1 MHAVGS
7 VEAVV
12 AGQVLAGRFRV
23 EAELGEGGMARVY
36 RVTDLATQRPFALK
50 LLKASIADDRE
61 AVARLRREAEVLS
74 TIDNPAVVRIETYG
88 QLPDGRLFLVIEL
101 LEGETLGARMRR
113 EQRLAPEALSP
124 IVAGVAAGLGAAH
137 RAGVVHRDLKPDN
150 VFLCKAPDGV
160 QVKILDFGIS
170 KVYSNEE
177 RLTRTGQVLGTPR
190 YMAPEQLS
198 AEPDLDARTDVYALG
213 VILYEAL
220 AGTPPFVATTP
231 SDLILAILHGKVTPL
246 RVLRPELPAALES
259 IVARAM
265 TRHRDLRYATP
276 VELAEAWLALVA
288 PTKAAPRAGMATK
301 LAGSGGLGLASV
313 SVEPVR
319 ADPTPAPGFRIATFS
334 ELEQQPAPAGTTAPL
349 RPVTPPA
356 VAASALPPLG
366 ASASG
371 PYPAGASGLASSSG
385 PYPASP
391 HPAAPHPALS
401 SGSFVTD
408 SGPHAASAASS
419 MTSSG
424 AWAEG
429 SVGSMDAV
437 VLPTSGGRWL
447 WVALALLA
455 GALTAGAVLALLGS
469 RDEQS
474 SLEAAPAAVVSTS
487 AGSGPVASSVGSP
500 AADTVPTPT
509 IPANAPTTVA
519 AAPVGD
525 DGLAAAGEVP
535 VGEATPPVPDE
546 GATDRTERT
555 NRVPPRRTTTR
566 PRTPAPTNET
576 NELPPAPF
584 VSTAPDSLADARAA
598 LRSGDP
604 RRCLAI
610 LDAASLPPSA
620 ARLRLE
626 GDCYRESG
634 QGREAVKSYERICEL
649 HPSYADLAAIR
660 VEVERLGGQCR

>member
-113 EQRLAPEALSP
+113 EQRLSPEALSP

-150 VFLCKAPDGV
+150 VFLCRAPDGGV

-265 TRHRDLRYATP
+265 ARHRDLRYANP
-276 VELAEAWLALVA
+276 VELAEAWLALIA
-288 PTKAAPRAGMATK
+288 PPKAAPRAGMATK

-334 ELEQQPAPAGTTAPL
+334 ELEQQPAPAGATAPL
-349 RPVTPPA
+349 RPVTPV
-356 VAASALPPLG
+356 VAAALPPLG

-371 PYPAGASGLASSSG
+371 PYPASAASMPSAGVASSSG

-391 HPAAPHPALS
+391 S
-401 SGSFVTD
+401 SGSFATD
-408 SGPHAASAASS
+408 SGEAGAA
-419 MTSSG
+419 
-424 AWAEG
+424 AWAGG
-429 SVGSMDAV
+429 SVASMDAV

-455 GALTAGAVLALLGS
+455 GALTAGAVLALLGGG
-469 RDEQS
+469 DEPES
-474 SLEAAPAAVVSTS
+474 SLEAAPAAVAATT
-487 AGSGPVASSVGSP
+487 AAANPVAGPSTP
-500 AADTVPTPT
+500 AGP
-509 IPANAPTTVA
+509 TVA
-519 AAPVGD
+519 AKPVGV
-525 DGLAAAGEVP
+525 AAGGADVPTEVP
-535 VGEATPPVPDE
+535 VGAAAPDE
-546 GATDRTERT
+546 PTTDRSISART
-555 NRVPPRRTTTR
+555 NRAAPRRTTTR
-566 PRTPAPTNET
+566 SRTAPNEPAD
-576 NELPPAPF
+576 ELPPAPF
-584 VSTAPDSLADARAA
+584 VSAATDPLADARAA
-598 LRSGDP
+598 LRAGDP

-610 LDAASLPPSA
+610 LDAASLPASA

-649 HPSYADLAAIR
+649 HPSYADLDAIR
-660 VEVERLGGQCR
+660 TEVERLGGHCR

>member
-50 LLKASIADDRE
+50 LLKSSIADDRE

-265 TRHRDLRYATP
+265 ARHRDLRYANP
-276 VELAEAWLALVA
+276 VELAEAWLALIA

-319 ADPTPAPGFRIATFS
+319 SDPTPAPGFRIATFS
-334 ELEQQPAPAGTTAPL
+334 ELEQQPGPAGTTAPL

-371 PYPAGASGLASSSG
+371 PHPASSASAGPSSG
-385 PYPASP
+385 PY
-391 HPAAPHPALS
+391 AAPHPAAQHPS
-401 SGSFVTD
+401 SGSFATD

-424 AWAEG
+424 AWASG
-429 SVGSMDAV
+429 SVASMDAV

-474 SLEAAPAAVVSTS
+474 SLEAAPAAVASTS
-487 AGSGPVASSVGSP
+487 ASSGPVANRAGSP
-500 AADTVPTPT
+500 AADTVPTPN
-509 IPANAPTTVA
+509 PANAPTTVA
-519 AAPVGD
+519 AVPAGGVDG
-525 DGLAAAGEVP
+525 DGLAASEVP
-535 VGEATPPVPDE
+535 LGEASPPIPE

-555 NRVPPRRTTTR
+555 NRVPPRRTTAR
-566 PRTPAPTNET
+566 PRPPEPANDT

-584 VSTAPDSLADARAA
+584 VSTAPDPLADARAA

-604 RRCLAI
+604 RRCLTI

>member
-23 EAELGEGGMARVY
+23 ETELGEGGMARVY

-113 EQRLAPEALSP
+113 EQRLSPEALSP

-150 VFLCKAPDGV
+150 VFLCKAPDGGV

-265 TRHRDLRYATP
+265 ARHRDLRYANP
-276 VELAEAWLALVA
+276 VELAEAWLALIA

-371 PYPAGASGLASSSG
+371 PYPASVASAAVPAAGVAGLASSSG

-391 HPAAPHPALS
+391 S
-401 SGSFVTD
+401 SGSFATD
-408 SGPHAASAASS
+408 SGEASAS
-419 MTSSG
+419 
-424 AWAEG
+424 AWAGG
-429 SVGSMDAV
+429 SVASMDAV

-455 GALTAGAVLALLGS
+455 GALTAGAVLALLGGG
-469 RDEQS
+469 DAPES
-474 SLEAAPAAVVSTS
+474 SLEAAPSTVATTTAATN
-487 AGSGPVASSVGSP
+487 PVASPVASP
-500 AADTVPTPT
+500 ATATGP
-509 IPANAPTTVA
+509 TVA
-519 AAPVGD
+519 AEPTGVAEGGD
-525 DGLAAAGEVP
+525 DAPTEVP
-535 VGEATPPVPDE
+535 VGASAPDDPSPDE
-546 GATDRTERT
+546 PTTDRAESDRT
-555 NRVPPRRTTTR
+555 NRVAPRRTTTR
-566 PRTPAPTNET
+566 PRTPSNAPTD
-576 NELPPAPF
+576 ELPPAPF
-584 VSTAPDSLADARAA
+584 VSTAPDPLADARAA
-598 LRSGDP
+598 LRAGDP

-610 LDAASLPPSA
+610 LDAASLPASA

-649 HPSYADLAAIR
+649 HPSYADLDAIR
-660 VEVERLGGQCR
+660 VEVERLGGHCR

>member
-23 EAELGEGGMARVY
+23 ESELGEGGMARVY
-36 RVTDLATQRPFALK
+36 RVTDLATRRPFALK

-101 LEGETLGARMRR
+101 LEGETLGSRMRR
-113 EQRLAPEALSP
+113 EQRLSPEALSP
-124 IVAGVAAGLGAAH
+124 IVAGVAAGLAAAH

-150 VFLCKAPDGV
+150 VFLASAPDGV

-246 RVLRPELPAALES
+246 RVLRPELPPELES

-265 TRHRDLRYATP
+265 TRLRDLRYRTP

-288 PTKAAPRAGMATK
+288 PTKVAPRAGMATR
-301 LAGSGGLGLASV
+301 LVGSGGLGIASV
-313 SVEPVR
+313 SAEPVR
-319 ADPTPAPGFRIATFS
+319 TDPTPAPGFRIATFS
-334 ELEQQPAPAGTTAPL
+334 ELEQHPSPAGTTAPL
-349 RPVTPPA
+349 RPPA
-356 VAASALPPLG
+356 VAASALPPLA

-371 PYPAGASGLASSSG
+371 PYPASASG
-385 PYPASP
+385 PYPA
-391 HPAAPHPALS
+391 APS
-401 SGSFVTD
+401 SGSYAT
-408 SGPHAASAASS
+408 SGPQPAS
-419 MTSSG
+419 
-424 AWAEG
+424 AWAESG
-429 SVGSMDAV
+429 ASPEVSMDAV
-437 VLPTSGGRWL
+437 VLPTTGARWL

-455 GALTAGAVLALLGS
+455 GALTAGGVLALLG
-469 RDEQS
+469 RED
-474 SLEAAPAAVVSTS
+474 ATS
-487 AGSGPVASSVGSP
+487 
-500 AADTVPTPT
+500 
-509 IPANAPTTVA
+509 
-519 AAPVGD
+519 AAPVDVAPVAQVHAPSADPSTSVSPTSVSVAPPIGAEEV
-525 DGLAAAGEVP
+525 GSVQAAVGAEDAEAATSVP
-535 VGEATPPVPDE
+535 E
-546 GATDRTERT
+546 GAAE
-555 NRVPPRRTTTR
+555 PPRPPARATEPRTSSR
-566 PRTPAPTNET
+566 PRRVEAAQQ
-576 NELPPAPF
+576 ELPPAPF
-584 VSTAPDSLADARAA
+584 VSMAPDPLADARAA
-598 LRSGDP
+598 LRGGDP
-604 RRCLAI
+604 RRCLSI

-620 ARLRLE
+620 TRLRLE

-649 HPSYADLAAIR
+649 HPSYGELAAVR
-660 VEVERLGGQCR
+660 EEVARLGGQCR

>member
-23 EAELGEGGMARVY
+23 ESELGEGGMARVY

-101 LEGETLGARMRR
+101 LEGETLGSRMRR
-113 EQRLAPEALSP
+113 EQRLSPEALSP
-124 IVAGVAAGLGAAH
+124 IVAGVAAGLAAAH
-137 RAGVVHRDLKPDN
+137 RTGVVHRDLKPDN
-150 VFLCKAPDGV
+150 VFLANAPDGV

-198 AEPDLDARTDVYALG
+198 AEPDLDGRTDVYALG

-246 RVLRPELPAALES
+246 RVLRPELPPELES

-265 TRHRDLRYATP
+265 TRHRDLRYTTP

-288 PTKAAPRAGMATK
+288 PTKVTPRAGMATR
-301 LAGSGGLGLASV
+301 LVGSGGLGIASV
-313 SVEPVR
+313 TAEPVR
-319 ADPTPAPGFRIATFS
+319 TDPTPAPGFRIATFS
-334 ELEQQPAPAGTTAPL
+334 ELEQHPAPAGTTAPL
-349 RPVTPPA
+349 RPQTPPA
-356 VAASALPPLG
+356 VAASALPPLT

-371 PYPAGASGLASSSG
+371 PYPASASG
-385 PYPASP
+385 PYPAAPGSGSYATSGP
-391 HPAAPHPALS
+391 HPAS
-401 SGSFVTD
+401 
-408 SGPHAASAASS
+408 
-419 MTSSG
+419 
-424 AWAEG
+424 AWAESG
-429 SVGSMDAV
+429 ASPEVSMDAV
-437 VLPTSGGRWL
+437 VLPTTGARWL

-455 GALTAGAVLALLGS
+455 GALTAGAVLALLGGREDATS
-469 RDEQS
+469 ASPVEV
-474 SLEAAPAAVVSTS
+474 APLAQVRAPSADPSTS
-487 AGSGPVASSVGSP
+487 ALPTSVD
-500 AADTVPTPT
+500 A
-509 IPANAPTTVA
+509 VA
-519 AAPVGD
+519 APLGAEEIGSTHA
-525 DGLAAAGEVP
+525 DGA
-535 VGEATPPVPDE
+535 E
-546 GATDRTERT
+546 GAEAPSVPEGAAEPPGPPGRVTE
-555 NRVPPRRTTTR
+555 PRRTSR
-566 PRTPAPTNET
+566 PRRVETAPE
-576 NELPPAPF
+576 EEPPAPF
-584 VSTAPDSLADARAA
+584 VSMAPDPLADARAA
-598 LRSGDP
+598 LRAGDP
-604 RRCLAI
+604 RRCLSI

-620 ARLRLE
+620 TRLRLE

-649 HPSYADLAAIR
+649 HPSYGELAAIR
-660 VEVERLGGQCR
+660 EEVARLGGQCR